1 MPERGDTTRTYS
13 WTRIG
18 FGLASQQAILPQHQK
33 DVVVFRVL

>member
-18 FGLASQQAILPQHQK
+18 FGLESQQAIPPRRQK
-33 DVVVFRVL
+33 GVWVIRVL